1 MKPISLSLLLF
12 LLVAVATI
20 IALDMSTQEWVQMEV
35 TTTNMEKHPPET
47 QRAETALNW
56 GDRVHNAEEHR
67 CTIYLK
73 NVRSDELVDIL
84 MQTSDPK
91 SSRYGKHLSHAE
103 VEAMTRNPEGEQVI
117 IDYLT
122 SHGIRVV
129 SQNPTTITA
138 VGTVGQWE
146 QALNAQFF
154 RVQRSD
160 VPSSHLPG
168 VQTMVR
174 AHEYFLPKN
183 VAAHVDMIM
192 GTVRL
197 PFSI

>member
-1 MKPISLSLLLF
+1 MRTLSLFSLLCLF
-12 LLVAVATI
+12 LIVVI
-20 IALDMSTQEWVQMEV
+20 VGALAMSAQEWVQMEV
-35 TTTNMEKHPPET
+35 ATTNVEKHTAEP

-67 CTIYLK
+67 CTIYVK
-73 NVRSDELVDIL
+73 NTRSDELVDIL
-84 MQTSDPK
+84 KQTSDPK

-122 SHGIRVV
+122 PLGIRVA
-129 SQNPTTITA
+129 SQNPTTISA

-146 QALNAQFF
+146 HALNTQFF
-154 RVQRSD
+154 RVQRTGGD
-160 VPSSHLPG
+160 TASHLPG
-168 VQTMVR
+168 APTLVR

-192 GTVRL
+192 GTVR
-197 PFSI
+197 